1 MHDDRI
7 YCIAVASMRNIEMCT
22 QTESVEFKGTRHSD
36 KFKGPEKFCS
46 KAKKGIYCYISQYM
60 YLALLLM

>member
-22 QTESVEFKGTRHSD
+22 QTESVEFKGTQHPD
-36 KFKGPEKFCS
+36 KFKGPGKFCG
-46 KAKKGIYCYISQYM
+46 KVKKNIYIAIYSDICI
-60 YLALLLM
+60 